1 MLLQQSSDVV
11 KRILS
16 FVTPVQAFA
25 ALRSCRALRAAVE
38 AAAREDLLLK
48 TRCPSDHFGDQL
60 EQYLRHRKRL
70 GDRINLRVRCGDG
83 QQSMPYGPWV
93 DVVAV
98 RVVEAWRLDYL
109 DGRPSEEND
118 DDEVATM
125 YGEFF
130 KLRI

>member
-11 KRILS
+11 ERILS
-16 FVTPVQAFA
+16 FLTPVQAFA

-70 GDRINLRVRCGDG
+70 GDRINLRVRW
-83 QQSMPYGPWV
+83 SAMPYSPWV